1 MTRPSSSNEQ
11 PIAAGQVPEGASQGG
26 CSGGQESPVP
36 AASSPFANS
45 ERPSEKLREGLSL
58 SERLRSWAQNEEMI
72 DAHYTA
78 HGRDCNEAAIALSA
92 TQRSGWTPAEAKRL
106 LAFQHEHCTNDHD
119 AAYHEIY
126 WLVSDRA
133 ADPYHPWAEVEALAA
148 ADKSGT

>member
-92 TQRSGWTPAEAKRL
+92 TGRSEAVDGWRKGWERYEYLRRLTPKTFTDLWRASL
-106 LAFQHEHCTNDHD
+106 TGGAFDELVD
-119 AAYHEIY
+119 AAI
-126 WLVSDRA
+126 RG
-133 ADPYHPWAEVEALAA
+133 ADNRS
-148 ADKSGT
+148 ADKGQG